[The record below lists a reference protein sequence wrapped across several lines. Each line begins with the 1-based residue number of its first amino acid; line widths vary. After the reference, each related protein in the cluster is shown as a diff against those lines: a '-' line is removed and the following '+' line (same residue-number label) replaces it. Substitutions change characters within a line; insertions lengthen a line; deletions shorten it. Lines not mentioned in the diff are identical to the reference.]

1 MSGKNLYFLLDFL
14 VSRKKE
20 INDMS
25 TNILQVWI
33 ARLNHFIWEPRVESP
48 TAWQQRGFG
57 ALRIAYLTIRDVVF
71 ENQLTLRA
79 MSLVYTT
86 LLSLVPLLAV
96 SFSVLKGLGGDTQ
109 LELVLGNFLEPMGE
123 RGREITAKVIEFV
136 ENINAGWLGGV
147 GLVIFFYTI
156 ISLMQKIESAF
167 NYVWHVSEVRSFARR
182 FSDYLSVI
190 LFGPVLIFA
199 AMTLSSE
206 ITSNIIFKTLV
217 QYEVFSFLFKLFTT
231 FIPYLL
237 LIVAFSIIYIFV
249 PNTKVKLS
257 AAITGAAVG
266 ALLWELVGWLF
277 SSVLSFDK
285 YVAIYAA
292 FASLFL
298 FVIWL
303 YVSWIILLIGSTI
316 AFYFQYPEYRMQQ
329 RRLQTLSN
337 RMKEKLALAAMS
349 EIASSY
355 YHVQPNMTMHSLTEK
370 LHISSDLLSPIINSL
385 IKAQLLLRT
394 DADPS
399 EYIPGEAPEVMQ
411 LVDILRAV
419 RESEED
425 EMMNAGRIPL
435 TTNVASLFQN
445 YQQAVI
451 DAMNH
456 KTLKDLVRPAD
467 TTRDNTKTT

>member
-1 MSGKNLYFLLDFL
+1 MN
-14 VSRKKE
+14 
-20 INDMS
+20 N
-25 TNILQVWI
+25 NILQHWI
-33 ARLNHFIWEPRVESP
+33 SRLTNFIWEEPAKSLG
-48 TAWQQRGFG
+48 AWHRRGIG
-57 ALRIAYLTIRDVVF
+57 ALRIAYLTIRDVMF

-109 LELVLGNFLEPMGE
+109 LELVMGNFLAPMGE
-123 RGREITAKVIEFV
+123 RGSEITAKVIEFV
-136 ENINAGWLGGV
+136 DNINAGWLGGV

-206 ITSNIIFKTLV
+206 ITSNFIFKTLV
-217 QYEVFSFLFKLFTT
+217 QYEVFSMLFKLLTT

-237 LIVAFSIIYIFV
+237 LIIGFSIIYIFV
-249 PNTKVKLS
+249 PNTKVRLA
-257 AAITGAAVG
+257 AAIVGAAVG

-303 YVSWIILLIGSTI
+303 YVSWLILLIGSTI
-316 AFYFQYPEYRMQQ
+316 AFYFQYPEYRTRQ

-349 EIASSY
+349 EVASSY
-355 YHVQPNMTMHSLTEK
+355 YHVQPNMTMQRLTEK
-370 LHISSDLLSPIINSL
+370 LRISSDLLGPIIDSL
-385 IKAQLLLRT
+385 IKARLLLRT
-394 DADPS
+394 DTDPS

-411 LVDILRAV
+411 LIDILRAV

-425 EMMNAGRIPL
+425 EVMNAGRIPL
-435 TTNVASLFQN
+435 TADVDSLFQL
-445 YQQAVI
+445 YQQAAVE
-451 DAMNH
+451 AMNH
-456 KTLKDLVRPAD
+456 KTLKDLVRAAD
-467 TTRDNTKTT
+467 TSKDPEKIN

>member
-1 MSGKNLYFLLDFL
+1 MN
-14 VSRKKE
+14 
-20 INDMS
+20 N
-25 TNILQVWI
+25 NILQLWI
-33 ARLNHFIWEPRVESP
+33 TRLTNFIWEAPAESHGVWH
-48 TAWQQRGFG
+48 ARGIG
-57 ALRIAYLTIRDVVF
+57 ALRIAYLTIRDVMF

-109 LELVLGNFLEPMGE
+109 LELVLGNFLAPMGE

-206 ITSNIIFKTLV
+206 ITSNFIFKTLV
-217 QYEVFSFLFKLFTT
+217 QYEVFSMLFKLLTT

-237 LIVAFSIIYIFV
+237 LIIGFSIIYIFV
-249 PNTKVKLS
+249 PNTKVRLA
-257 AAITGAAVG
+257 AAIVGAAVG

-303 YVSWIILLIGSTI
+303 YVSWLILLIGSTI
-316 AFYFQYPEYRMQQ
+316 AFYFQYPEYRTRQ

-337 RMKEKLALAAMS
+337 RMKEKLALAVMS
-349 EIASSY
+349 EVASSY
-355 YHVQPNMTMHSLTEK
+355 YHLQAKMTMQRLTEK
-370 LHISSDLLSPIINSL
+370 LHISSDLLGPIIDSL
-385 IKAQLLLRT
+385 IKVRLLLRT

-399 EYIPGEAPEVMQ
+399 EYIPGEAPEVMR
-411 LVDILRAV
+411 LIDILRTV

-425 EMMNAGRIPL
+425 EVMNAGRIPL
-435 TTNVASLFQN
+435 TADVDSLFQL
-445 YQQAVI
+445 YQQAAVE
-451 DAMNH
+451 AMNH
-456 KTLKDLVRPAD
+456 KTLKDLVRAAD
-467 TTRDNTKTT
+467 TSKDASKIN